1 MKKVTSTIAI
11 ALLLCAISVVSV
23 SAKVKSRAVTFGQSF
38 SVGGTLVKAGTY
50 NLSFDDQSNLLTVSD
65 RKSGEVVAKA
75 EARAEARRAGS
86 QFGTDIQIV
95 GTGSNATLAAV
106 AFAGEK
112 MAFIVNG
119 VTAAQK

>member
-1 MKKVTSTIAI
+1 MKKVTSNIAI
-11 ALLLCAISVVSV
+11 ALLLCIISVASV

-38 SVGGTLVKAGTY
+38 SVGGTVVKAGTY
-50 NLSFDDQSNLLTVSD
+50 DLSFDDKTNLLTVSD
-65 RKSGEVVAKA
+65 RKSKEVIAKT

-95 GTGSNATLAAV
+95 GTGSAATLTGI

-112 MAFIVNG
+112 VAFIITG
-119 VTAAQK
+119 TTSAQN